1 MRSFFGTC
9 IFAAVVAA
17 AVSSASAASASAHDA
32 PASPY
37 PDRAN
42 SNNGNG
48 NRNSNNNSHNLRHL
62 QDLLEEDGEG
72 QCANRRAQEC
82 GAENPDRP
90 MLCCT
95 GYVCAGGGASV
106 KCVPDEG
113 AEEIVEEVVE
123 DEDGGDETDASL
135 AARKVL
141 ARKATAGKDDLQ
153 KSMNQL
159 LKVMSF
165 IVFPRS

>member
-17 AVSSASAASASAHDA
+17 AVSSAALASAHDA

-37 PDRAN
+37 LDRAN

-72 QCANRRAQEC
+72 QCANPVSYTHLTLPTILR
-82 GAENPDRP
+82 
-90 MLCCT
+90 
-95 GYVCAGGGASV
+95 V
-106 KCVPDEG
+106 
-113 AEEIVEEVVE
+113 
-123 DEDGGDETDASL
+123 
-135 AARKVL
+135 
-141 ARKATAGKDDLQ
+141 
-153 KSMNQL
+153 
-159 LKVMSF
+159 
-165 IVFPRS
+165 